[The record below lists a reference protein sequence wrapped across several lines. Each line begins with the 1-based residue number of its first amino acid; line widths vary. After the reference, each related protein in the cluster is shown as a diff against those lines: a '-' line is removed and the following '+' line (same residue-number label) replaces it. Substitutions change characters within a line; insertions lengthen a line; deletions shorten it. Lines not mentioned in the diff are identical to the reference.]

1 MYKEVK
7 YVKKLWHPILFDPII
22 FDKKIED
29 QEEHPDQFSQS
40 KTLIPEGEK
49 PSFCN
54 GEVNADMQESMHLPT
69 ATTEESSQ
77 IEVNP
82 SLESLP
88 IPSHLLSLVGR
99 KTKETTQKQ
108 RTPKPYDVA
117 MELMRCLPLR
127 MIDNALYAF
136 DGKIY
141 RFVSTDI
148 MYRIIMANCRHH
160 VAVVGDASLIERV
173 YKIIQAEPT
182 IVLNKLPIQKRYVA
196 LEDGLLDLQ
205 TMSLIPHTA
214 EIFVTTLL
222 NGSFSR
228 GSTMPCPHFSKFLND
243 ISGGDQKLIERIW
256 QMIGYVLVPDNAG
269 KCLFLLQ
276 GVPDSGKS
284 LLANLISSLLDEENV
299 TSIDLTALG
308 ERFGASVLLGKQLC
322 LVPDMPS
329 GVLDSKSVSMLKALT
344 GGDTVTV
351 DVKYQPRIKMRYHGT
366 FVLVSNHA
374 VITRDNDPA
383 FFNRVVVIPF
393 RFSIPKENQIFDLQ
407 EALYME
413 KDSIIFNSLLAYKRL
428 QERKYIFS
436 GTYEVNQSITTEK
449 LQNVSLTDLLSEFCR
464 IYLYLEPGSFLSTTD
479 IFTQFQTATGT
490 IFPGGIGAFSTRI
503 SIIIAQMFPD
513 QVERKRTRMTGSG
526 RQERGFSG
534 IGMKS
539 YFDRKVGV

>member
-1 MYKEVK
+1 M
-7 YVKKLWHPILFDPII
+7 KKLWHPILFQPII
-22 FDKKIED
+22 FDKKAEHKGQHFD
-29 QEEHPDQFSQS
+29 QLSQS
-40 KTLIPEGEK
+40 RTLITEGEK

-54 GEVNADMQESMHLPT
+54 GEVDTDIHALMHVPT
-69 ATTEESSQ
+69 TTTEVGSQ
-77 IEVNP
+77 IEVSP
-82 SLESLP
+82 TLGSLP
-88 IPSHLLSLVGR
+88 IPSRLISLVES
-99 KTKETTQKQ
+99 KTKEKTQKR

-117 MELMRCLPLR
+117 MELMSCLPLR
-127 MIDNALYAF
+127 MIDNALYAY

-160 VAVVGDASLIERV
+160 VAVVGDASLIERI

-222 NGSFSR
+222 NGNFSR
-228 GSTMPCPHFSKFLND
+228 GRTMPCPYFSKFLND
-243 ISGGDQKLIERIW
+243 ISGGDQELIERIW
-256 QMIGYVLVPDNAG
+256 QMIGYTLAPDNAG

-284 LLANLISSLLDEENV
+284 LLANLISSLLDDENV
-299 TSIDLTALG
+299 TSIDLAALG

-329 GVLDSKSVSMLKALT
+329 GVLESKSVGMLKALT

-351 DVKYQPRIKMRYHGT
+351 DVKYQPRIKMRYQGT

-383 FFNRVVVIPF
+383 FFNRIVVIPF
-393 RFSIPKENQIFDLQ
+393 RFSIPKESQIFDLQ
-407 EALYME
+407 EALYVE
-413 KDSIIFNSLLAYKRL
+413 KASIIFNSLLAYKRL

-436 GTYEVNQSITTEK
+436 GTYEINQSVTTGNT
-449 LQNVSLTDLLSEFCR
+449 QNVSLTDLLSEFCQ
-464 IYLYLEPGSFLSTTD
+464 IYLCLEPGSFLSTTEIYD
-479 IFTQFQTATGT
+479 QFQIATG
-490 IFPGGIGAFSTRI
+490 ISYPGGIGAFSTRI
-503 SIIIAQMFPD
+503 SIIIDQMFPD

-539 YFDRKVGV
+539 YFDRRG